1 MIIKLYVLYTLQSLI
16 VIPQFCNNYIYN
28 TIMSVKIIYLLFL
41 Y

>member
-16 VIPQFCNNYIYN
+16 VIPQFCNNIYN